1 MACWAWFGP
10 KRLFTSLSARPEA
23 STAHYW
29 AVVPAAGSGRRFG
42 AESPK
47 QYLEVMGMALVEHA
61 IAPLLAARWIE
72 GIVVALP
79 AGDAV
84 FPALKCARDPR
95 VHAVDGGGQR
105 ASSVLAGLAEVSRLC
120 GHDDLFILVHDAAR
134 PALRSE
140 ELERLREQASDDD
153 GGLLALPVADT
164 LKRATGGRVAA
175 TVDRR
180 ELWRAQ
186 TPQLFRLER
195 LRMALERALADG
207 LDVTDEASAM
217 EAAGFRPRLVEGH
230 ASNLK
235 VTTPDDLPM
244 AEFWLRKR
252 QAPE

>member
-1 MACWAWFGP
+1 
-10 KRLFTSLSARPEA
+10 
-23 STAHYW
+23 
-29 AVVPAAGSGRRFG
+29 
-42 AESPK
+42 
-47 QYLEVMGMALVEHA
+47 MALVEHA
-61 IAPLLAARWIE
+61 LVPLQAARWIE

-79 AGDAV
+79 AGDAI
-84 FPALKCARDPR
+84 FPGLRCARDLR
-95 VHAVDGGGQR
+95 VHAVEGGAQR
-105 ASSVLAGLAEVSRLC
+105 ATSVLAGLAEVSRRR
-120 GHDDLFILVHDAAR
+120 GHDDDVFVLVHDAAR
-134 PALRSE
+134 PALRAA
-140 ELERLREQASDDD
+140 ELERLREQASDDN

-186 TPQLFRLER
+186 TPQLFRLDR

-207 LDVTDEASAM
+207 LNVTDEASAM

-244 AEFWLRKR
+244 AEYWLRKR
-252 QAPE
+252 QVPE